1 MKIKHWQGYGFVDAT
16 KVSEKDLSLTDE
28 KYIVIRVKGNHE
40 WGIERNDTYDVSR
53 WLLPRFVK
61 GFKDGTYDYRN
72 IVSMSLHPNI
82 EKDDN
87 GESVDICD
95 YIIVYSTK

>member
-1 MKIKHWQGYGFVDAT
+1 MKIKHFAGYGNVEAT
-16 KVSEKDLSLTDE
+16 KVSERTLSFTDE

-40 WGIERNDTYDVSR
+40 YGIERNDTYDISR

-72 IVSMSLHPNI
+72 IVSMSLHPDI
-82 EKDDN
+82 EKGDN
-87 GESVDICD
+87 GESVDTCD
-95 YIIVYSTK
+95 YAIVYSTN

>member
-1 MKIKHWQGYGFVDAT
+1 MKIKHFAGYGTVEAT
-16 KVSEKDLSLTDE
+16 NVSERDLSLTDE

-40 WGIERNDTYDVSR
+40 YGIYRNDAYDISR

-72 IVSMSLHPNI
+72 IVSMSLYPDI

-95 YIIVYSTK
+95 YVIIYSTN